1 MRFMKIDSSDNET
14 FSKLEQS
21 IKGVLFLQLLAT
33 ALFIICVAV
42 ICFFT
47 VHAFSAQLPASLFGA
62 ALAIVSTL
70 LSARSMRRADQAES
84 RLGESAKYSL
94 APIFSGLLNK
104 LVIVGGGIG
113 FGLVIG
119 LSPVILVAAYLF
131 VQISA
136 AMRLLLSDS

>member
-1 MRFMKIDSSDNET
+1 MKIDSSDNEA

-21 IKGVLFLQLLAT
+21 IKGALCLQLLA
-33 ALFIICVAV
+33 ALLFIIGVAV
-42 ICFFT
+42 VGFLT
-47 VHAFSAQLPASLFGA
+47 AQAVFEQIQASLFGA

-119 LSPVILVAAYLF
+119 LNPTILIAAYLF
-131 VQISA
+131 VQISTA
-136 AMRLLLSDS
+136 IRLVVSYS

>member
-1 MRFMKIDSSDNET
+1 
-14 FSKLEQS
+14 LEQS
-21 IKGVLFLQLLAT
+21 IKGVLILQLIAS
-33 ALFIICVAV
+33 ALVLFCIVV
-42 ICFFT
+42 VGFFT
-47 VHAFSAQLPASLFGA
+47 TESVLEQLGAGLVGA

-70 LSARSMRRADQAES
+70 LSARSMRRADRAEK

-104 LVIVGGGIG
+104 LVIVGGGLG

-119 LSPVILVAAYLF
+119 LNPIVLIAAYLF

-136 AMRLLLSDS
+136 SLRLIVSGS

>member
-1 MRFMKIDSSDNET
+1 MKIDSSDNEA

-21 IKGVLFLQLLAT
+21 IKGVLVLQLLAT
-33 ALFIICVAV
+33 VVAMICITAVSYFTTVKLLAALYAG
-42 ICFFT
+42 
-47 VHAFSAQLPASLFGA
+47 LFGA
-62 ALAIVSTL
+62 ALAIISTL
-70 LSARSMRRADQAES
+70 LSARSMRRADQAEK

-119 LSPVILVAAYLF
+119 LNPIILIAVYLF
-131 VQISA
+131 VQMSA
-136 AMRLLLSDS
+136 AIRLLVSGS